1 MRRAILAACGLI
13 VSLGVAV
20 APSQAQSLAELA
32 KVEAARRKAVK
43 TNAAVPTNA
52 DLRPSRS
59 STEGEQSP
67 TGIADAPTVPTA
79 ASVVAGPDVAAEAST
94 DEPHTEVPV
103 KAREK
108 RSELYWR
115 GRAADYDGR
124 LTRFRNDVAAIR
136 GRVRAL
142 DAQIGLTGEDS
153 GRAATAGAH
162 RGHLDAGT
170 RQAEPGVS
178 AEGVRGL
185 PGIRRPEGRRPRLAA
200 LTASHPPAGDSK
212 GAGNAMLLSRVR
224 S

>member
-32 KVEAARRKAVK
+32 KVEAARRQAVK
-43 TNAAVPTNA
+43 TNAAVLTTA

-59 STEGEQSP
+59 STEGEESP

-94 DEPHTEVPV
+94 DEPRTEIPV

-153 GRAATAGAH
+153 GGPLRRERIGATST
-162 RGHLDAGT
+162 L
-170 RQAEPGVS
+170 E
-178 AEGVRGL
+178 
-185 PGIRRPEGRRPRLAA
+185 
-200 LTASHPPAGDSK
+200 
-212 GAGNAMLLSRVR
+212 RVR
-224 S
+224 QSLAFLQKEYEDFQAFAARKDVDPDWLR

>member
-1 MRRAILAACGLI
+1 MRTGILAACGLT

-32 KVEAARRKAVK
+32 KVEAAHRKAVK
-43 TNAAVPTNA
+43 ANAAVLTNA

-59 STEGEQSP
+59 STEGEQSQ

-108 RSELYWR
+108 RGEQYWR

-124 LTRFRNDVAAIR
+124 LTRLRNDVAAIR

-142 DAQIGLTGEDS
+142 DAQIAIADEGADAGHLRRERTE
-153 GRAATAGAH
+153 ATAT
-162 RGHLDAGT
+162 L
-170 RQAEPGVS
+170 E
-178 AEGVRGL
+178 
-185 PGIRRPEGRRPRLAA
+185 
-200 LTASHPPAGDSK
+200 
-212 GAGNAMLLSRVR
+212 RVR
-224 S
+224 QSLAFLRKEFEDFQAFAARKEVDPAWLR